1 MPTPTATDHHL
12 SLSSPIVLPMA
23 SALWTLFVWGTRARN
38 IVNDDTLN
46 AGERVLAFTVTAAF
60 VIGALATIIAV
71 ASGWDRLRSLLAVVA
86 TFTIG
91 WWLIRSA
98 LILGHDH
105 SVGFRVVHLILAVI
119 SGVLAAAAW
128 RAQPA
133 SPME

>member
-1 MPTPTATDHHL
+1 MPTRAPTEHHL
-12 SLSSPIVLPMA
+12 SLSAPIVLPMV

-38 IVNDDTLN
+38 IINDETLN
-46 AGERVLAFTVTAAF
+46 GGERVFAFAATTAF
-60 VIGALATIIAV
+60 VIGAIATIVAV
-71 ASGWDRLRSLLAVVA
+71 AGGWERLRTLLAVIA

-91 WWLIRSA
+91 WWLMRSI
-98 LILGHDH
+98 LILSRDH
-105 SVGFRVVHLILAVI
+105 SVGFRVVHLMLAVI